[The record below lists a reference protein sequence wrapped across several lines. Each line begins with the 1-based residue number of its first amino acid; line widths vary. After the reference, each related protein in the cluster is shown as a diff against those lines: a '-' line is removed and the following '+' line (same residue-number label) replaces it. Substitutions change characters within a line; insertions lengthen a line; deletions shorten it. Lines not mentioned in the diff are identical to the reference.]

1 MLVQSKKKMARK
13 RTAIKRRTGAD
24 SYKKIKCMNHDPENS
39 KWGEYAPSLNGCD
52 EIVEVPVETE
62 RVLCWRCTMR
72 STSGVKF

>member
-1 MLVQSKKKMARK
+1 MARK
-13 RTAIKRRTGAD
+13 KTATRRRTGPG
-24 SYKKIKCMNHDPENS
+24 SYKKIRCMNHDPENS

-52 EIVEVPVETE
+52 EWVVVPVETE

>member
-1 MLVQSKKKMARK
+1 MARK
-13 RTAIKRRTGAD
+13 KTATKRRTGPG

-39 KWGEYAPSLNGCD
+39 KWGEYAPSPNGCD

-62 RVLCWRCTMR
+62 RVLCFRCTMR

>member
-1 MLVQSKKKMARK
+1 MRKSKTM
-13 RTAIKRRTGAD
+13 KRRTGPDA
-24 SYKKIKCMNHDPENS
+24 YKKIKCMNYDPENS

-52 EIVEVPVETE
+52 EMVEVPVETT